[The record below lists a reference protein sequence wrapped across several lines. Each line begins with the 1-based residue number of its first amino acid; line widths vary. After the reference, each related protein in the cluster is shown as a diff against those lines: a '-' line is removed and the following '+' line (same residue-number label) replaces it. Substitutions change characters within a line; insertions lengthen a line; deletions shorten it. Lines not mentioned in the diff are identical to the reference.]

1 MFTKVK
7 TSVVNP
13 RIKQF
18 FKFCDVQCFE
28 IKNYLLFQKLFR
40 GIYVLL
46 SLSTRSNFII
56 RLYTG
61 FPTLHIYNIHPT
73 YFFVHMHFFDP
84 DFDDLNILSQCH
96 TKYLSSGSCFR
107 HCVLH
112 IIWKFKFLFWK
123 STIKNPW

>member
-18 FKFCDVQCFE
+18 FKFCDVQYFE

-46 SLSTRSNFII
+46 S
-56 RLYTG
+56 
-61 FPTLHIYNIHPT
+61 
-73 YFFVHMHFFDP
+73 
-84 DFDDLNILSQCH
+84 
-96 TKYLSSGSCFR
+96 
-107 HCVLH
+107 
-112 IIWKFKFLFWK
+112 
-123 STIKNPW
+123 